1 MKNVTNTFCQN
12 LFLQALV
19 LVWLTPGLILHPVHV
34 SANPTDGVVVIGEVN
49 FHGMGTANLDINN
62 LSQHAIIN
70 WQNFSIGAGEV
81 TTINQAA
88 NAHTLNRVISS
99 NPTEIYGMLKAAQGG
114 VTLINSNG
122 IMVGE
127 SGAVDIAGLMT
138 MSTLDISNNDFLN
151 GGSNNFKG
159 DSSAGIRNY
168 GSISSQN
175 GDVVLLGN
183 FLQNAGSVSAP
194 DGTVA
199 FGAGG
204 DMIVDQAGGGV
215 ISVRGGGPGGETGIE
230 NTGSINAAGAELKAH
245 GNVYALAIKNDGLV
259 RASGYNFKGGRLTL
273 RGGSNGNIVNNG
285 RLQARNRDGSG
296 GQVEIAGGR
305 VQLAAGSSTDAAGE
319 LGRNG
324 GSVSVAGSDVII
336 GQGAAV
342 TTAGATGG
350 AVSIVGTNS
359 AVVNGSVDARGEF
372 GKGGRIDAT
381 ADSVTIGSTAT
392 LNTSG
397 YTGGGQMRVGGGFQ
411 GKDAEVANADNL
423 AVEEGALIISDAEGT
438 GTGGNIIL
446 WSDGDTLFAGE
457 VSARG
462 IDGGGFAEI
471 SGKST
476 LEVVGK
482 VDLNTVGGKAGLLM
496 LDPTNIV
503 ISSVGAPAIGG
514 STISNVWISEQLDMG
529 TDVVISS
536 NSLGTEAGNITVG
549 RLDTSANAAGD
560 QIEWYQDSAAIVGGT
575 LSLLAMGDINFNSA
589 VHSAGQGGINV
600 VAGWDGTTGLTM
612 GGFDMDAVLAT
623 MNDGDASNDA
633 AGLFNITYGSYGNVA
648 IGNTSARTGVDVGS
662 RRGETKVAGRDLLLR
677 GSTTVGRGW
686 AQLGFADNGVEYELS
701 RTHNGLVINEWWGSP
716 AGNVQGKDYIALL
729 GGTEFGTGDTLA
741 LGTNAFRGAGWGATG
756 DITVGVSGRVDA
768 RGGTTASYTQIG
780 HGGKP

>member
-12 LFLQALV
+12 FFLQALV

-114 VTLINSNG
+114 VTVINSNG

-127 SGAVDIAGLMT
+127 SGVVDIAGLMT

-273 RGGSNGNIVNNG
+273 SGGSNGNIVNNG
-285 RLQARNRDGSG
+285 QLQARNRDGSG

-324 GSVSVAGSDVII
+324 GSVSVAGSDVIV

-423 AVEEGALIISDAEGT
+423 TVEEGALIISDAEGT

-482 VDLNTVGGKAGLLM
+482 VDLTTVGGKAG
-496 LDPTNIV
+496 T
-503 ISSVGAPAIGG
+503 A
-514 STISNVWISEQLDMG
+514 
-529 TDVVISS
+529 
-536 NSLGTEAGNITVG
+536 
-549 RLDTSANAAGD
+549 
-560 QIEWYQDSAAIVGGT
+560 
-575 LSLLAMGDINFNSA
+575 
-589 VHSAGQGGINV
+589 
-600 VAGWDGTTGLTM
+600 VAGSDQHR
-612 GGFDMDAVLAT
+612 
-623 MNDGDASNDA
+623 
-633 AGLFNITYGSYGNVA
+633 Y
-648 IGNTSARTGVDVGS
+648 
-662 RRGETKVAGRDLLLR
+662 
-677 GSTTVGRGW
+677 
-686 AQLGFADNGVEYELS
+686 
-701 RTHNGLVINEWWGSP
+701 
-716 AGNVQGKDYIALL
+716 LL
-729 GGTEFGTGDTLA
+729 G
-741 LGTNAFRGAGWGATG
+741 WGKRSRWQH
-756 DITVGVSGRVDA
+756 D
-768 RGGTTASYTQIG
+768 Q
-780 HGGKP
+780 